1 MEKIIDDFSR
11 SIKKNLKGI
20 ILMVTAAFLTSI
32 GQLFWKISQ
41 GNNIKWL
48 IIGFSCY
55 GIGAV
60 LMIIAFRFGSLSVL
74 HPLMSVGYIFAIFF
88 GTLILHEKVSIIQYL
103 AIFIIILG
111 ITLIGG
117 GDV

>member
-1 MEKIIDDFSR
+1 M
-11 SIKKNLKGI
+11 KKNIKGI
-20 ILMVTAAFLTSI
+20 ILMIMAAFLTSI
-32 GQLFWKISQ
+32 GQLFWKLSQ
-41 GNNIKWL
+41 GNNLKWL

-60 LMIIAFRFGSLSVL
+60 LMIVAFRFGSLSVL
-74 HPLMSVGYIFAIFF
+74 HPLMSTGYIFAIFF
-88 GTLILHEKVSIIQYL
+88 GTLILHEKISLIQYV
-103 AIFIIILG
+103 AILIIIIG